1 MPKIKCRY
9 CEKDI
14 TYNLIYDI
22 PTFPFCSER
31 CQLIDLGLWLTEE
44 RSIEEPIENDTIESK
59 QKTNHS

>member
-14 TYNLIYDI
+14 TYTSISDI

-44 RSIEEPIENDTIESK
+44 RSIEESLENDTIEGK
-59 QKTNHS
+59 QKTNHQ